1 MCSNV
6 PHNQDMENNSKY
18 LLNVGRTAPSAKL
31 ALGAS
36 FEVAP
41 GRYDANEMPVT
52 PGKYVISAHVTKL
65 STKLDDG
72 SRVNIH
78 QIEISQELN

>member
-1 MCSNV
+1 
-6 PHNQDMENNSKY
+6 MENNGKY
-18 LLNVGRTAPSAKL
+18 ILNVGRTAPSAKV

-41 GRYDANEMPVT
+41 GRYDANERPINA
-52 PGKYVISAHVTKL
+52 GKYLVSAHINKL

-72 SRVNIH
+72 SRVNIY
-78 QIEISQELN
+78 QIEISQELD